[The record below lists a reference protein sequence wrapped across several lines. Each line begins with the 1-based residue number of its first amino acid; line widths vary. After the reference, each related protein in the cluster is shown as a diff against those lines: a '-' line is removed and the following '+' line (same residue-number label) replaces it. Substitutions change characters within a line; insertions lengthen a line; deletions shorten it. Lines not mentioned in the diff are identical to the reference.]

1 MDEDVKKEIEAVEA
15 ELAGF
20 VEQRDAAEALA
31 RELRGKEDVHGG
43 VTFHQ
48 EIFKAQQDKLR
59 LDVEIQFRKN
69 KINRLKSGF

>member
-20 VEQRDAAEALA
+20 IKEKTEAEARVRA
-31 RELRGKEDVHGG
+31 FRDKEDVKGG

-69 KINRLKSGF
+69 KINRLKMPG